1 MFVALRYLAIFT
13 KIFFAMTDIENK
25 MLQRFLEY
33 VTFDTESCDDA
44 TTVPTTEGQM
54 VFARFLKNELE
65 NMGLA
70 DVVLDEKGY
79 LYATLPSNSSR
90 ALPTVGFI
98 AHLDTSPDLSGKNVR
113 PRVVEYSGGDIVL
126 DEQAGIVLTTKDF
139 PEIEDYRGHS
149 LVVTD
154 GHTLLGADDKAGVAE
169 IISAVEYLQAHPE
182 IEHGTVRI
190 AFNPDEE
197 IGRGAHNFNVELFGC
212 DWAYTVDGSAEGEI
226 EFENFNAGSAT
237 FTIQGRNV
245 HPGYAKGK
253 MLNALRVATAI
264 VAAVPAVESPE
275 CTDGYEGFYHLM
287 GINGGVD
294 SAEVSYII
302 RDHSR
307 ETFERRMAFMSSV
320 AEDVNRR
327 FGAGTVAVELKEQY
341 RNMREQ
347 VEPKMYI
354 IELAKAAMQNA
365 GVAPVVKPIRGGTDG
380 AQLSF
385 MGLPCPNLF
394 AGGINFH
401 SRYEFVSVQV
411 MKKAVMTIVNIAAM
425 VKDLK

>member
-1 MFVALRYLAIFT
+1 MNEI
-13 KIFFAMTDIENK
+13 KEM

-33 VTFDTESCDDA
+33 VTFDTESRDDA

-54 VFARFLKNELE
+54 IFARFLKGELE
-65 NMGLA
+65 KMGLA
-70 DVVLDEKGY
+70 DIVLDEKGY

-90 ALPTVGFI
+90 ELPVVGFI
-98 AHLDTSPDLSGKNVR
+98 AHLDTSPDMSGKDVK
-113 PRVVEYSGGDIVL
+113 PRVVEYAGGDIVL
-126 DEQAGIVLTTKDF
+126 DGDAGIVLRAEEF
-139 PEIEDYRGHS
+139 PEINDYKGHS

-169 IISAVEYLQAHPE
+169 IVSAVAYLQAHPE
-182 IEHGTVRI
+182 IEHGDIRI

-197 IGRGAHNFNVELFGC
+197 IGRGAHCFNVELFGC

-237 FTIQGRNV
+237 FVIQGRNV

-264 VAAVPAVESPE
+264 VGLVPSVESPE
-275 CTDGYEGFYHLM
+275 CTEGYEGFYHLV

-302 RDHSR
+302 RDHNR
-307 ETFERRMAFMSSV
+307 EMFERRMAFMQSV
-320 AEDVNRR
+320 ADNINNRY
-327 FGAGTVAVELKEQY
+327 GAGVVAVELKEQY

-354 IELAKAAMQNA
+354 VELAKAAMTQA

-411 MKKAVMTIVNIAAM
+411 MYKAVMTIVNIAAM
-425 VKDLK
+425 VKNLNN

>member
-1 MFVALRYLAIFT
+1 M
-13 KIFFAMTDIENK
+13 ENVRNY
-25 MLQRFLEY
+25 MLERFLKY

-44 TTVPTTEGQM
+44 SVVPTTEGQF
-54 VFARFLKNELE
+54 VFARYLEQQLKD
-65 NMGLA
+65 MGLE

-79 LYATLPSNSSR
+79 LYATLPANCDKDM
-90 ALPTVGFI
+90 PVVGFI
-98 AHLDTSPDLSGKNVR
+98 AHLDTSPDMNGHNVS
-113 PRVVEYSGGDIVL
+113 PRVVENYEGGDIIL
-126 DEQAGIVLTTKDF
+126 DQKDNIILKVADF
-139 PEIEDYRGHS
+139 PEVENYKGDDLI
-149 LVVTD
+149 VTD

-169 IISAVEYLQAHPE
+169 IITAVAYLQAHPE
-182 IEHGTVRI
+182 IKHGKIRI

-197 IGRGAHNFNVELFGC
+197 IGRGAHNFNVPLFGC
-212 DWAYTVDGSAEGEI
+212 DWAYTVDGSCEGEL
-226 EFENFNAGSAT
+226 EFENFNAGSAL

-264 VAAVPAVESPE
+264 VDTIPAVESPE
-275 CTDGYEGFYHLM
+275 CTCGYEGFYHLM
-287 GINGGVD
+287 SINGGVD
-294 SAEVSYII
+294 NATVSYII
-302 RDHSR
+302 RDHNR
-307 ETFERRMAFMSSV
+307 EIFEKRMAFMKEV
-320 AEDVNRR
+320 LEQMNRKY
-327 FGAGTVAVELKEQY
+327 GIGVVSLELKEQY

-347 VEPKMYI
+347 VEPKMHI
-354 IELAKAAMQNA
+354 IELAKRAMEQA

-411 MKKAVMTIVNIAAM
+411 MEKAVMTIVNIAAG
-425 VKDLK
+425 VKEL

>member
-1 MFVALRYLAIFT
+1 MSEV
-13 KIFFAMTDIENK
+13 KDK
-25 MLQRFLEY
+25 MLQRFLKY
-33 VTFDTESCDDA
+33 VAFDTESSDDA
-44 TTVPTTEGQM
+44 VVVPTTPGQM
-54 VFARFLKNELE
+54 VFARFLKEELE
-65 NMGLA
+65 GMGLE

-79 LYATLPSNSSR
+79 LYATLPANTDKE
-90 ALPTVGFI
+90 LPVVGFI
-98 AHLDTSPDLSGKNVR
+98 AHLDTSPDMSGKNVS
-113 PRVVEYSGGDIVL
+113 PRVVEYGGGDIVL
-126 DEQAGIVLTTKDF
+126 DEKENIVLTVKDF
-139 PEIEDYRGHS
+139 PEVAEYAGHS

-169 IISAVEYLQAHPE
+169 IISAVEYLQSHPE
-182 IEHGTVRI
+182 IEHGKVRI

-197 IGRGAHNFNVELFGC
+197 IGRGAHNFNVPLFGC

-245 HPGYAKGK
+245 HPGYAKDK
-253 MLNALRVATAI
+253 MLNALRVATAL
-264 VAAVPAVESPE
+264 VSAVPAEESPE
-275 CTDGYEGFYHLM
+275 CTQGYEGFYHLM
-287 GINGGVD
+287 SINGGVD

-302 RDHSR
+302 RDHDR
-307 ETFERRMAFMSSV
+307 AIFERRMAFMSAV
-320 AEDVNRR
+320 AEEMNTR
-327 FGAGTVAVELKEQY
+327 FGAGVVSVELKEQY

-354 IELAKAAMQNA
+354 IELAKAAMEKA
-365 GVAPVVKPIRGGTDG
+365 GVKPLVKPIRGGTDG

-401 SRYEFVSVQV
+401 SRYEFVSLEV
-411 MKKAVMTIVNIAAM
+411 MEKAVMTIVNIVALLPN
-425 VKDLK
+425 K

>member
-1 MFVALRYLAIFT
+1 MS
-13 KIFFAMTDIENK
+13 DIKDK
-25 MLQRFLEY
+25 MLQRFLKY

-44 TTVPTTEGQM
+44 TTVPTTPGQM
-54 VFARFLKNELE
+54 TFAQYLKEELQS
-65 NMGLA
+65 MGLA
-70 DVVLDEKGY
+70 EIVLDDKGY
-79 LYATLPSNSSR
+79 LYATLPSNSTKE
-90 ALPTVGFI
+90 LPVIGFI
-98 AHLDTSPDLSGKNVR
+98 SHLDTSPDMSGRDVK
-113 PRVVEYSGGDIVL
+113 PRVVEAYGGGNVVL
-126 DEQAGIVLTTKDF
+126 DEKENIVLSANDF
-139 PEIEDYRGHS
+139 PEILNYKGDD

-154 GHTLLGADDKAGVAE
+154 GHTLLGADDKAGIAE
-169 IISAVEYLQAHPE
+169 IVSAVEYLQAHPE
-182 IEHGTVRI
+182 IEHGKIRI

-197 IGRGAHNFNVELFGC
+197 IGRGAHNFNVPLFGC

-226 EFENFNAGSAT
+226 EFENFNAGSAS
-237 FTIQGRNV
+237 FAIQGCNV

-253 MLNALRVATAI
+253 MLNALRVATEI
-264 VAAVPAVESPE
+264 VSSIPATESPE
-275 CTDGYEGFYHLM
+275 CTDGYQGFYHLM
-287 GINGGVD
+287 SINGGVD

-302 RDHSR
+302 RDHCR
-307 ETFERRMAFMSSV
+307 ETFERRMAFINKV
-320 AEDVNRR
+320 ADGIKAKY
-327 FGAGTVAVELKEQY
+327 GAGVVTLTLKEQY

-354 IELAKAAMQNA
+354 IDLAKMAMVQA
-365 GVAPVVKPIRGGTDG
+365 GVKPVVKPIRGGTDG

-411 MKKAVMTIVNIAAM
+411 MEKAVMTIVNIAAM

>member
-1 MFVALRYLAIFT
+1 MS
-13 KIFFAMTDIENK
+13 DIKDK
-25 MLQRFLEY
+25 MLQRFLKY

-44 TTVPTTEGQM
+44 TTVPTTPGQM
-54 VFARFLKNELE
+54 TFAQYLKEELQS
-65 NMGLA
+65 MGLA
-70 DVVLDEKGY
+70 EIVLDDKGY
-79 LYATLPSNSSR
+79 LYATLPSNSTKE
-90 ALPTVGFI
+90 LPVIGFI
-98 AHLDTSPDLSGKNVR
+98 SHLDTSPDMSGRDVK
-113 PRVVEYSGGDIVL
+113 PRVVEAYGGGNVVL
-126 DEQAGIVLTTKDF
+126 DEKENIVLSASDF
-139 PEIEDYRGHS
+139 PEILNYKGDD

-154 GHTLLGADDKAGVAE
+154 GHTLLGADDKAGIAE
-169 IISAVEYLQAHPE
+169 IVSAVEYLQANPE
-182 IEHGTVRI
+182 IEHGKIRI

-197 IGRGAHNFNVELFGC
+197 IGRGAHNFNVPLFGC

-226 EFENFNAGSAT
+226 EFENFNAGSAS
-237 FTIQGRNV
+237 FAIQGCNV

-253 MLNALRVATAI
+253 MLNALRVATEI
-264 VAAVPAVESPE
+264 VSSIPATESPE
-275 CTDGYEGFYHLM
+275 CTDGYQGFYHLM
-287 GINGGVD
+287 SINGGVD

-302 RDHSR
+302 RDHCR
-307 ETFERRMAFMSSV
+307 ETFERRMAFISKV
-320 AEDVNRR
+320 ADGIKAKY
-327 FGAGTVAVELKEQY
+327 GAGVVTLTLKEQY

-354 IELAKAAMQNA
+354 IDLAKMAMVQA
-365 GVAPVVKPIRGGTDG
+365 GVKPVVKPIRGGTDG

-411 MKKAVMTIVNIAAM
+411 MEKAVMTIVNIAAM

>member
-1 MFVALRYLAIFT
+1 MSEI
-13 KIFFAMTDIENK
+13 KDK
-25 MLQRFLEY
+25 MLQRFLKY

-44 TTVPTTEGQM
+44 TTVPTTPGQM
-54 VFARFLKNELE
+54 TFAQYLKEELQS
-65 NMGLA
+65 MGLA
-70 DVVLDEKGY
+70 EIVLDDKGY
-79 LYATLPSNSSR
+79 LYATLPSNSTKE
-90 ALPTVGFI
+90 LPVIGFI
-98 AHLDTSPDLSGKNVR
+98 SHLDTSPDMSGRDVK
-113 PRVVEYSGGDIVL
+113 PRVVEAYGGGNVVLDEKEDIVL
-126 DEQAGIVLTTKDF
+126 SASDF
-139 PEIEDYRGHS
+139 PEILNYKGDD

-154 GHTLLGADDKAGVAE
+154 GHTLLGADDKAGIAE
-169 IISAVEYLQAHPE
+169 IVSAVEYLQAHPE
-182 IEHGTVRI
+182 IEHGKIRI

-197 IGRGAHNFNVELFGC
+197 IGRGAHNFNVPLFGC

-226 EFENFNAGSAT
+226 EFENFNAGSAS
-237 FTIQGRNV
+237 FAIQGCNV

-253 MLNALRVATAI
+253 MLNALRVATEI
-264 VAAVPAVESPE
+264 VSSIPATESPE
-275 CTDGYEGFYHLM
+275 CTDGYQGFYHLM
-287 GINGGVD
+287 SINGGVD

-302 RDHSR
+302 RDHCR
-307 ETFERRMAFMSSV
+307 ETFERRMAFISKV
-320 AEDVNRR
+320 ADGIKAKY
-327 FGAGTVAVELKEQY
+327 GAGVVTLTLKEQY

-354 IELAKAAMQNA
+354 IDLAKMAMVQA
-365 GVAPVVKPIRGGTDG
+365 GVKPVVKPIRGGTDG

-411 MKKAVMTIVNIAAM
+411 MEKAVMTIVNIAAM

>member
-1 MFVALRYLAIFT
+1 MS
-13 KIFFAMTDIENK
+13 DIKDK
-25 MLQRFLEY
+25 MLQRFLKY

-44 TTVPTTEGQM
+44 TTVPTTPGQM
-54 VFARFLKNELE
+54 TFAQYLKEELQS
-65 NMGLA
+65 MGLA
-70 DVVLDEKGY
+70 EIVLDAKGY
-79 LYATLPSNSSR
+79 LYATLPSNSTKE
-90 ALPTVGFI
+90 LPVIGFI
-98 AHLDTSPDLSGKNVR
+98 SHLDTSPDMSGRDVK
-113 PRVVEYSGGDIVL
+113 PRVVEAYGGGNVVL
-126 DEQAGIVLTTKDF
+126 DEKENIVLSASDF
-139 PEIEDYRGHS
+139 PEILNYKGDD

-154 GHTLLGADDKAGVAE
+154 GHTLLGADDKAGIAE
-169 IISAVEYLQAHPE
+169 IVSAVEYLQAHPE
-182 IEHGTVRI
+182 IEHGKIRI

-197 IGRGAHNFNVELFGC
+197 IGRGAHNFNVPLFGC

-226 EFENFNAGSAT
+226 EFENFNAGSAS
-237 FTIQGRNV
+237 FAIQGCNV

-253 MLNALRVATAI
+253 MLNALRVATEI
-264 VAAVPAVESPE
+264 VSSIPATESPE
-275 CTDGYEGFYHLM
+275 CTDGYQGFYHLM
-287 GINGGVD
+287 SINGGVD

-302 RDHSR
+302 RDHCR
-307 ETFERRMAFMSSV
+307 ETFERRMAFISKV
-320 AEDVNRR
+320 ADGIKAKY
-327 FGAGTVAVELKEQY
+327 GAGVVTLTLKEQY

-354 IELAKAAMQNA
+354 IDLAKMAMVQA
-365 GVAPVVKPIRGGTDG
+365 GVKPVVKPIRGGTDG

-411 MKKAVMTIVNIAAM
+411 MEKAVMTIVNIAAM